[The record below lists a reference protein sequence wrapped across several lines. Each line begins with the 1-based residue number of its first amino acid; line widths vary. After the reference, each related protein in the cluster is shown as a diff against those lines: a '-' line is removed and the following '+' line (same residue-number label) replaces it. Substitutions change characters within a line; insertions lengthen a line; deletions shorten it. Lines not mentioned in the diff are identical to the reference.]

1 MNGKRMNK
9 AENFDFNVETIILL
23 LWNKKWL
30 IIIIT
35 LLFVGFGVI
44 VFKVTKKPQHYKYST
59 EFVLQYQL
67 EGKGHQDKWIVC
79 ERIPWKMVRIDYS
92 KAISDSIFLKELVT
106 AGVLESSVISLPVII
121 NSFDSLHINLSVVT
135 SEDGV
140 FATKLLQK
148 IQELFPGY
156 VIELQKDQLELE
168 SCLLDRKKEQIL
180 LTLTEKSKYLQDL
193 LNRKNV
199 TIIDRMEIARLE
211 NECQMLYNSS
221 LNLMSQIA
229 DLQLFQKDSNLLMLK
244 PDRITKE
251 LVPGGLFSHL
261 SVLGLLFAFIGFMVA
276 VNVILLKAY
285 LHAGH
290 K

>member
-1 MNGKRMNK
+1 MNAKRMNK

-35 LLFVGFGVI
+35 LLFVGLGVI
-44 VFKVTKKPQHYKYST
+44 VFKVTKKPQLYKYST
-59 EFVLQYQL
+59 EFILQCQL
-67 EGKGHQDKWIVC
+67 ECENHKNRWIAC
-79 ERIPWKMVRIDYS
+79 EQIPEGMVKVDYS

-106 AGVLESSVISLPVII
+106 SGVLENSVEFLPVII
-121 NSFDSLHINLSVVT
+121 NSVDSLHINLSVVT
-135 SEDGV
+135 SEDGT

-148 IQELFPGY
+148 IQELFPSY
-156 VIELQKDQLELE
+156 VIERQKDQLELKF
-168 SCLLDRKKEQIL
+168 CLLARKKELIL
-180 LTLTEKSKYLQDL
+180 STLTEKSKCLQDL
-193 LNRKNV
+193 LNRKNA

-211 NECQMLYNSS
+211 NECQVLYNSS
-221 LNLMSQIA
+221 LNLISQIA
-229 DLQLFQKDSNLLMLK
+229 DLQLFQKDNDLLVLK

-251 LVPGGLFSHL
+251 LVQGGLFSHL
-261 SVLGLLFAFIGFMVA
+261 SMFGLLFAFIGFMIA

-285 LHAGH
+285 LHTGH